1 MVAGSEGQLCLDA
14 DLDDV
19 GTVACIRIKFR
30 MFGIVDHYLVA
41 HEDRFE
47 ALLLP
52 FLVPVL
58 VFGILD
64 VVGYLGVHDRE
75 VGDVGIQRLLVEEV
89 FLHVCLHTRF
99 GFFKRFESS
108 LGSTVGEQVLAG
120 LHQVGRCLDIECRY

>member
-1 MVAGSEGQLCLDA
+1 ML
-14 DLDDV
+14 
-19 GTVACIRIKFR
+19 
-30 MFGIVDHYLVA
+30 GIVDHYLVA
-41 HEDRFE
+41 HEDRVE
-47 ALLLP
+47 ALLFP

-89 FLHVCLHTRF
+89 FLHVCLHPRF
-99 GFFKRFESS
+99 GFFKRFESG